1 MTASRRSELADFL
14 RTRRERLTPDDVGL
28 PSGARR
34 RTPGLRREEVALLAG
49 VGVTWY
55 TWLEQGR
62 DINASVQVLEAIART
77 LRMDTQERWHLFQ
90 LAGVIVV
97 APASAGCGVVG
108 EAGRAI
114 LTQLDPFPAV
124 VLSARYEIL
133 AYNRAYNAL
142 AGDLDA
148 IDPGERNQ
156 LWLFFT
162 HPYWL
167 ELCLGRRAEAA
178 AHLVGTMR
186 AGMTEHLDDPLW
198 TELVRRLR
206 EASPEFEALWLR
218 HDVVDQPMPAKDFRS
233 PVGDLHLQLQ
243 RFSVGELPGGARMMV
258 YTPRDD
264 ATRARLQQ
272 LVAPDAGS
280 RLHAVQQPLTGG
292 RWGGVRP
299 ARGTGGRWAHGRR

>member
-1 MTASRRSELADFL
+1 MTTSRRTELADFL

-28 PSGARR
+28 PSGGRR

-77 LRMDTQERWHLFQ
+77 LRMDAQERWHLFQ
-90 LAGVIVV
+90 LAGVTVV
-97 APASAGCGVVG
+97 APASPGCAVVG
-108 EAGRAI
+108 EAGQLI
-114 LTQLDPFPAV
+114 LDQLDPFPTA
-124 VLSARYEIL
+124 VLSPRYEIV

-142 AGDLDA
+142 AGDLDSV
-148 IDPGERNQ
+148 DPGERNQ

-162 HPYWL
+162 HPYWQDI
-167 ELCLGRRAEAA
+167 CLGKRAEAA

-186 AGMTEHLDDPLW
+186 AGLAEHLDDPLW

-206 EASPEFEALWLR
+206 EASPEFEELWRR
-218 HDVVDQPMPAKDFRS
+218 HDVVDRGLPAKDFRS

-243 RFSVGELPGGARMMV
+243 RFSAGELPGGARMMV

-264 ATRARLQQ
+264 VTRARLHQ
-272 LVAPDAGS
+272 LVHQDAAQ
-280 RLHAVQQPLTGG
+280 RLRAV
-292 RWGGVRP
+292 
-299 ARGTGGRWAHGRR
+299 